1 MATEINLVPV
11 YLLSCSTLKLG
22 SNPGALDKRMGY
34 LDLHAKIAA
43 LKSIV

>member
-1 MATEINLVPV
+1 MATEINLMPV

-22 SNPGALDKRMGY
+22 SNPGALDKRIGY
-34 LDLHAKIAA
+34 LDLQARIAL